1 MLRGAATAVAIVTA
15 LTGCAVR
22 EANLRRFVDQ
32 RPPLPAERTAI
43 LREIK
48 STFFDPYSVRDAE
61 ISNASPTMTI
71 DGQTVF
77 NICLRANAKNQLGA
91 YAGRQ
96 ATHYYFTAASELVG
110 TNTSSAGLLCG
121 ASELRYLPFPEAE
134 QLANR

>member
-1 MLRGAATAVAIVTA
+1 MRCRAAVAAVCLTL

-32 RPPLPAERTAI
+32 RPPLPSERAAI

-61 ISNASPTMTI
+61 ISNASPSMTI
-71 DGQTVF
+71 DGQTMF

-96 ATHYYFTAASELVG
+96 VTQYYFTAASELVG
-110 TNTSSAGLLCG
+110 SNTTSAGLLCG
-121 ASELRYLPFPEAE
+121 SSELRYLPFTEAE
-134 QLANR
+134 QLGAR